1 MFRST
6 TIVRELAV
14 KPGQSYIDMKTFNK
28 VMSLIVM
35 RWCGSMSQYGMCT
48 VQSTAHSTHQQ
59 MQIFAQKYY
68 VIFKHWT
75 AVARKVT
82 SPMPYTTL
90 TFTWTEN

>member
-35 RWCGSMSQYGMCT
+35 RWCGSMSQYGVCT
-48 VQSTAHSTHQQ
+48 VCTINITLARLNC
-59 MQIFAQKYY
+59 KLPDDGRRP
-68 VIFKHWT
+68 KHLGAT
-75 AVARKVT
+75 
-82 SPMPYTTL
+82 
-90 TFTWTEN
+90 